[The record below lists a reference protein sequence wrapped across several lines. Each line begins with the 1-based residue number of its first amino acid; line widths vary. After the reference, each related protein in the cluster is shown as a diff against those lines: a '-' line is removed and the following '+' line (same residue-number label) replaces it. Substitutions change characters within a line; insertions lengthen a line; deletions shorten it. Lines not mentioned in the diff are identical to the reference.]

1 MALHATFSGR
11 CVAPPCL
18 SRLPVNHSS
27 VNPALSTS
35 SPEGSGFRLSGNLG
49 CGIRAIAVVSSPKA
63 FLEKS
68 SAPLPLEGPPSC
80 SSENSCVSNSKNL
93 EQNGQNFEGLLQKPR
108 KTWKSRTGRN
118 IGKKYGDRMTSILE
132 TLNSDV
138 NVERAL
144 ESLKVKLD
152 TREQSIVLNEEKVWT
167 RALAAFAWFKKQ
179 ESYRPNVFHYNIMLK
194 ILGRSQQWELVED
207 FWAEMQQEKILPTN
221 VTFSTLI
228 DVYDKAGRKDK
239 AMEWLEL
246 MKSRGLRPD
255 NVTTNTVLN
264 VHKRHGNV
272 AAAEELF
279 RQLWIPQPQLEDFNV
294 KTNADGPAE
303 VSTSTVPVVDV
314 ETFNAM
320 IDMYGRTGRFAE
332 ASKFFSD
339 MIEANV
345 ALDTVTFN
353 TMIKV
358 CGLAGRLSEAEA
370 MFMKMEDVGI
380 ISDVATYNILIAIF
394 VKVGKL
400 ETAMEYF
407 EKMKVNGLVPDKVTY
422 HTLLSSL
429 ASRDRV
435 KDAELICQEMGEAG
449 VAPDGSA
456 SVGLVRMYVRLGLLD
471 KGSKIVK
478 NLLESGILGS
488 ASYAAIIDVYG
499 EQNLWYEAELIFQ
512 GCRPKWTV
520 EIFNTMIKAYGLC
533 GLHERAVEVF
543 SILEECDLVPDEI
556 TFNTLLH
563 SAVAIVPSDLEKV
576 ESTLSR
582 MRRINCK
589 LQRSTSNLLIGF
601 YAKLGMVREAEQ
613 TFRQMEG
620 DGVPLDAECYGA
632 LLNAYAEAG
641 LAKEAEQTVVD
652 MKEVGFHPN
661 KVVLTTLMKLYGRID
676 QLEEAKR
683 IYMDMGRQLGTSDV
697 FAANLLIDLY
707 AKNGKTKEAEKVYKE
722 LEETVSF
729 NDVTLSTMLEMYRR
743 AGFIR
748 QALGMATRMLRI
760 KGLVNIG
767 SYNSVLSLYASL
779 GRATE
784 AMEVFKLL
792 DLRSVSPDIQTHTI
806 MSGVMKSIGSVQ
818 KAIDLLTT
826 EAPLGHSPTL
836 QSLTSLASLYARAGY
851 FEESFEVCNKL
862 RHGRFSLDTAAYN
875 ALIFA
880 FGSAGRFDESLR
892 LFMEMQSKG
901 LEPDA
906 ITYTTVITVYGKAG
920 LLEGVTRIFK
930 RMKQAGCEPS
940 MATYKAVIDIYRDAG
955 KVELSAMVYQEMKF
969 TEYLR
974 QQGTSHYRDLSLGDE
989 V

>member
-1 MALHATFSGR
+1 MAMHATFSCR
-11 CVAPPCL
+11 CVAPLCR
-18 SRLPVNHSS
+18 SKLPVNHSS
-27 VNPALSTS
+27 VNLAS
-35 SPEGSGFRLSGNLG
+35 SSSSAEGSGWKLSENSGF
-49 CGIRAIAVVSSPKA
+49 GIRAIAVVSSPRA
-63 FLEKS
+63 FLEKL
-68 SAPLPLEGPPSC
+68 SAPLPLEGPPSGGP
-80 SSENSCVSNSKNL
+80 ENSSASKSKVVQ
-93 EQNGQNFEGLLQKPR
+93 QNGQNFEGSLQKPR
-108 KTWKSRTGRN
+108 RTWKSRTGRN

-132 TLNSDV
+132 TLNSDA

-152 TREQSIVLNEEKVWT
+152 TREQSVVLNEEKVWT
-167 RALAAFAWFKKQ
+167 RALAAFAWFKKE
-179 ESYRPNVFHYNIMLK
+179 ESYRPNVIHYNIILK
-194 ILGRSQQWELVED
+194 ILGRSQQWELVDD

-228 DVYDKAGRKDK
+228 DVYDKAGRRDK

-246 MKSRGLRPD
+246 MKSRGIRPD

-279 RQLWIPQPQLEDFNV
+279 KQSWIPHPRLEDSNV
-294 KTNADGPAE
+294 RTNADGPAE
-303 VSTSTVPVVDV
+303 GSTSTVPAVDV

-358 CGLAGRLSEAEA
+358 CGLAGRLSEAES
-370 MFMKMEDVGI
+370 MFVKMKDIGI
-380 ISDVATYNILIAIF
+380 KSDLATYNTLIAIF

-407 EKMKVNGLVPDKVTY
+407 EKMKVDGLLPDNVTY

-435 KDAELICQEMGEAG
+435 KDAELLCHEMGEAG
-449 VAPDGSA
+449 VTPDGSV

-471 KGSKIVK
+471 EASKIVE
-478 NLLESGILGS
+478 NLLVSGILES

-499 EQNLWYEAELIFQ
+499 EHNLWYEAESIFQ
-512 GCRPKWTV
+512 ACRPKWTV
-520 EIFNTMIKAYGLC
+520 GICNTMMKAYGLC
-533 GLHERAVEVF
+533 GLHERAVEVVT
-543 SILEECDLVPDEI
+543 IMEGRDLVPDEI
-556 TFNTLLH
+556 TLNTLLH
-563 SAVAIVPSDLEKV
+563 SVVALVPSDLGKV
-576 ESTLSR
+576 EITLAR

-589 LQRSTSNLLIGF
+589 IQRSTSNLLIGF
-601 YAKLGMVREAEQ
+601 YAKLGMVKEAEQ
-613 TFRQMEG
+613 TFRQMEA
-620 DGVPLDAECYGA
+620 DGGALDVECYGA

-641 LAKEAEQTVVD
+641 LAKEAEQTIVE
-652 MKEVGFHPN
+652 MKEAGFSPN
-661 KVVLTTLMKLYGRID
+661 EVVLTTLMKLYGRID
-676 QLEEAKR
+676 QLEEAKKLYLD
-683 IYMDMGRQLGTSDV
+683 IERQLGTPDV
-697 FAANLLIDLY
+697 FAANMLIDMY
-707 AKNGKTKEAEKVYKE
+707 AKNGKIREAEKVFKQ
-722 LEETVSF
+722 LEKTAIF
-729 NDVTLSTMLEMYRR
+729 NEVTLSTMLEMYRR

-748 QALGMATRMLRI
+748 QALGMATRMLT
-760 KGLVNIG
+760 KDLVNIG
-767 SYNSVLSLYASL
+767 SYNTVLSFYASL

-784 AMEVFKLL
+784 ATEVFNLL
-792 DLRSVSPDIQTHTI
+792 DLRSVTPDIQTHTI
-806 MSGVMKSIGSVQ
+806 MSGVLKSMGSVQ
-818 KAIDLLTT
+818 EAIHLLTT
-826 EAPLGHSPTL
+826 DAPVGHSSTL
-836 QSLTSLASLYARAGY
+836 QSLTALASLYARAGQ

-875 ALIFA
+875 ALIFC

-901 LEPDA
+901 LKPDA

-940 MATYKAVIDIYRDAG
+940 MATYKAVMDIYRDAG

-974 QQGTSHYRDLSLGDE
+974 QQGTSHYRDISLGDE